1 MKVCMISAVAANN
14 VIGKGNS
21 LPWNLP
27 EDLKFF
33 KQTTLGHAVLMGL
46 NTWYSLPVKPL
57 KNRKNFVLCPEGT
70 EIDSVEGIDVELV
83 HNIDE
88 FLKRTDI
95 EDVFIMGGATVYKLF
110 IDKVDELYLT
120 MIQENVEG
128 NVYFPEFDM
137 NKFDKQ
143 ILGSGY
149 DEKENLH
156 YIFTKFIRK

>member
-1 MKVCMISAVAANN
+1 MISARAANG
-14 VIGKGNS
+14 VIGRGNE

-33 KQTTLGHAVLMGL
+33 KKTTMGHSVLMGL

-57 KNRKNFVLCPEGT
+57 KGRKNFILCPKGT
-70 EIDSVEGIDVELV
+70 ELDKVYEDVELV
-83 HNIDE
+83 HDINE
-88 FLKRTDI
+88 FLKRDDI

-120 MIQENVEG
+120 MISENVEG
-128 NVYFPEFDM
+128 DVYFPEF
-137 NKFDKQ
+137 NEREFNRY

-156 YIFTKFIRK
+156 YTFNKFVRK

>member
-1 MKVCMISAVAANN
+1 MISAVAANN